1 MRKRTW
7 MLLALTV
14 SALGVGLAAPPKA
27 ERPHAARL
35 ERLAE
40 VLGLEPEALRAR
52 LRQGQTPREIAR
64 ELGLDPLELERRRIA
79 LAREALEVAR
89 AEGRIAPVRAELL
102 ERRLQAMEIRLDTP
116 SLAELLQEA
125 GVDLEAFTARLVA
138 VQTALIEELRV
149 AGVLSEAQAERLK
162 ANLEARVAA
171 QLKRPLGLRPGLE
184 GRDKPRFP
192 HPRPRFPH
200 RRPER

>member
-1 MRKRTW
+1 MPKRIW
-7 MLLALTV
+7 MLLVLAV
-14 SALGVGLAAPPKA
+14 SAFSVGLAAPPKA
-27 ERPHAARL
+27 ERPQAARL

-79 LAREALEVAR
+79 LAREALEKAL
-89 AEGRIAPVRAELL
+89 AAGRIAPARAEVL
-102 ERRLQAMEIRLDTP
+102 ERRLQAMELRLNTP

-125 GVDLEAFTARLVA
+125 GVDLEAFIARLVA
-138 VQTALIEELRV
+138 ARAALIEELRA

-162 ANLEARVAA
+162 AHLEARVTA
-171 QLKRPLGLRPGLE
+171 QLERPLGLRPGLK
-184 GRDKPRFP
+184 GKGTPRSP

-200 RRPER
+200 RRPGR